1 MWATERTRKDK
12 RAVEPEMSL
21 QMYINCK
28 RSKLTEQKS
37 RVHEMRKRCDVL
49 DHDISKMNARWHV
62 RLRREKE
69 KQKSALLSEIA
80 DIESDSRLKSF
91 ENKIRPYVIEANKR
105 PHVET
110 ESDGG
115 KILYAPGTSRTP
127 IDGFVEHKSNKK
139 GKTLLN
145 ELRTELKDGVPK
157 IIVENSNDCPRC
169 ARSMVIQQ
177 SKAIICCPSCG
188 YMASYID
195 STSMSMSYTD
205 DVEFACFSY
214 KRREPAPSHPAPPSD
229 CAAPFFVPFGLVCGR
244 GPNPQRPPLKRV
256 CTTKNAPLTQRVTPG
271 AADRDQ
277 PFQRVASA
285 NSGEGINNHI
295 PRHPGHC
302 HAGVVHEEVHERVR
316 GDSEGCAR
324 RTSHVEAAEDV
335 RTRGADH
342 FQDHRTTTGLHSTC
356 WRGAVPVDVHRSA
369 TDF

>member
-1 MWATERTRKDK
+1 MWATEKPKKDK
-12 RAVEPEMSL
+12 RVAEPEMSL

-28 RSKLTEQKS
+28 RSKLTEEKS
-37 RVHEMRKRCDVL
+37 RIQQMRKRCEVIDLEV
-49 DHDISKMNARWHV
+49 SEMNARWHL

-69 KQKSALLSEIA
+69 KQRNELLTEIA
-80 DIESDSRLKSF
+80 DIESESRLKTF

-169 ARSMVIQQ
+169 ARAMVIQQ

-195 STSMSMSYTD
+195 STSMSMSYAD

-214 KRREPAPSHPAPPSD
+214 KRGTTLLPPSPSRRLCTLPHAPPSH
-229 CAAPFFVPFGLVCGR
+229 A
-244 GPNPQRPPLKRV
+244 PNPQPQPDALK
-256 CTTKNAPLTQRVTPG
+256 TKTHR
-271 AADRDQ
+271 
-277 PFQRVASA
+277 S
-285 NSGEGINNHI
+285 
-295 PRHPGHC
+295 PRH
-302 HAGVVHEEVHERVR
+302 
-316 GDSEGCAR
+316 AR
-324 RTSHVEAAEDV
+324 RRQASTISTSGSSKF
-335 RTRGADH
+335 RR
-342 FQDHRTTTGLHSTC
+342 
-356 WRGAVPVDVHRSA
+356 RSQQSSLK
-369 TDF
+369 TSWTP